1 VRLRVEKGSANVLD
15 LLFFLGMFEVKKE
28 KGVHLKK
35 WFMVGC

>member
-15 LLFFLGMFEVKKE
+15 LLFFLGMFEAKKE
-28 KGVHLKK
+28 RACFLKK